1 MSFFKH
7 LRKFS
12 RQNRPINK
20 FNTFDKQ
27 TKIIVGGA
35 SILGATAGLSCAYI
49 YCIIESIIVS
59 K

>member
-1 MSFFKH
+1 MIFLKH
-7 LRKFS
+7 LKKFS
-12 RQNRPINK
+12 RPNRPINK
-20 FNTFDKQ
+20 FDKQ
-27 TKIIVGGA
+27 AKIIVGGA